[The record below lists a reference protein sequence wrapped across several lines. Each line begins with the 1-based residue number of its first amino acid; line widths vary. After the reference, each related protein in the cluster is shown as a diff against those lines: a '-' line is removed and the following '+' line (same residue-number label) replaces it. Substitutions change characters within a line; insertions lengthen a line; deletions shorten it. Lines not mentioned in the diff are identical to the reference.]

1 MRGWFARWWSR
12 LDALP
17 VPRPV
22 RFLLVGLSGV
32 AVNNGALF
40 TFVEWAGLPLLFA
53 AALAIETSIWNNFL
67 LNDAWT
73 FGRSPRLRPWWTRA
87 LAFHGTA
94 ATAAGINL
102 GLLMLLVSSAGLHYL
117 PANLIAI
124 AVAAGV
130 NYSVSALWT
139 WRPKP
144 FSLPPSSA
152 RGGEPLKADARK
164 VVVIPTYNEATNIKP
179 LLTRI
184 LGLGL
189 DYYYVVVVDDG
200 SPDGTGDIV
209 AAMAARN
216 PRIHLIRRPA
226 KLGLGTAYVAG
237 FRRAMALG
245 ADAVFQ
251 MDADFSHDP
260 ADLPRLAEALA
271 KADVAIGSRYV
282 PGGSTAGWTAGRRL
296 VSAAANLGCRLMLGI
311 PVKDVT
317 GGFKGWRRR
326 AIEALPLDQVRS
338 TGFAFQIETNYLA
351 WQSGFCIA
359 EVPIAFVDR
368 KFGRS
373 KASFGIA
380 LEMAALVLRL
390 SLGSP
395 QPYLLGAAGRR
406 RKRRG

>member
-1 MRGWFARWWSR
+1 MAMTWLSR

-67 LNDAWT
+67 LNDIWT
-73 FGRSPRLRPWWTRA
+73 FGRGPRLRPWWTRA

-124 AVAAGV
+124 AVAATV

-144 FSLPPSSA
+144 FSLPKSSA
-152 RGGEPLKADARK
+152 RRSEPLKADAKK
-164 VVVIPTYNEATNIKP
+164 VVVIPTYNEAANIKP

-184 LGLGL
+184 LGLGV
-189 DYYYVVVVDDG
+189 DYYAVVVDDS

-209 AAMAARN
+209 AAMTGRN
-216 PRIHLIRRPA
+216 PRIYLIRRPA

-237 FRRAMALG
+237 FRQAMALG

-271 KADVAIGSRYV
+271 DADVAIGSRYV
-282 PGGSTAGWTAGRRL
+282 PGGSTVGWPLSRRIM
-296 VSAAANLGCRLMLGI
+296 SAVANLGGRLMLGVPI
-311 PVKDVT
+311 KDVT
-317 GGFKGWRRR
+317 GGFKGWRRDV
-326 AIEALPLDQVRS
+326 IESLPLDEIRS

-351 WQSGFCIA
+351 WQAGFSIA

-368 KFGRS
+368 KLGRS

-395 QPYLLGAAGRR
+395 RAHPPGALGRYGKSRA
-406 RKRRG
+406 

>member
-1 MRGWFARWWSR
+1 MAMTWLSR

-17 VPRPV
+17 VPRPA

-32 AVNNGALF
+32 GVNSGALF
-40 TFVEWAGLPLLFA
+40 AFVEWAGLPLLLA

-73 FGRSPRLRPWWTRA
+73 FGRGRRLRPRWTRA

-94 ATAAGINL
+94 ATAAAINL
-102 GLLMLLVSSAGLHYL
+102 GRLMLLVSSAGLHYL

-130 NYSVSALWT
+130 NYSVSTLWT

-144 FSLPPSSA
+144 FSLPPSWA
-152 RGGEPLKADARK
+152 RGGEPLRVDAKK
-164 VVVIPTYNEATNIKP
+164 VVVIPTYNEEANIKP
-179 LLTRI
+179 LLI
-184 LGLGL
+184 SVLGLGP
-189 DYYYVVVVDDG
+189 DYQAVVVDDG

-209 AAMAARN
+209 AAMAAKN

-226 KLGLGTAYVAG
+226 KLGLGTAYVVG
-237 FRRAMALG
+237 FREAMALG
-245 ADAVFQ
+245 TDAVFQ

-260 ADLPRLAEALA
+260 ADLPRLAEALRE
-271 KADVAIGSRYV
+271 ADVAIGSRYV
-282 PGGSTAGWTAGRRL
+282 PGGSTVGWTAGRRL
-296 VSAAANLGCRLMLGI
+296 VSAAANLGCRLMLGVPI
-311 PVKDVT
+311 KDVT

-326 AIEALPLDQVRS
+326 VIEALPLERIRS

-351 WQSGFCIA
+351 WQSGFA
-359 EVPIAFVDR
+359 MREVPIAFMDR
-368 KFGRS
+368 RLGRS
-373 KASFGIA
+373 KASLGIA

-395 QPYLLGAAGRR
+395 QPYLVGAPRR
-406 RKRRG
+406 REKWRT